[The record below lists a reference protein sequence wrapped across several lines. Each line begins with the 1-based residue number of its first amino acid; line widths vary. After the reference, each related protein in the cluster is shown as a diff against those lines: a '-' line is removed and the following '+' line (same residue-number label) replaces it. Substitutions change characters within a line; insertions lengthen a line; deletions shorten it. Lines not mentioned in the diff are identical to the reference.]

1 MSKIDLRLGDC
12 YKLIKD
18 LPDKSVDLIY
28 TDVPYDI
35 EGNGGSGCFGEKKRD
50 YHAEYEKVCQN
61 TSGNTR
67 VWKAAMKNIDGI
79 KEIAFGIDYGI
90 LDEFCRVLKN
100 IYVYIWC
107 SKAQILPLMNYF
119 VGEHGCRFEILT
131 WHKCLSG
138 STELWCKNKFNEI
151 FKSNLKDLFRHTDW
165 TSVSVFNGKK
175 WTPIYNIVKSKHDS
189 HREITL
195 RNGNTIS
202 CSDNHKFAVNGGLVV
217 AKDLQVGNVLDSCKL
232 EIDSNK
238 NLGGLST
245 LFAWF
250 IGYYIANGSLSTTK
264 IQLNTHQDKLFVVE
278 KVKKL
283 CEEYN
288 GSYYL
293 YDKPNSKSRR
303 IIISSA
309 ILLAGIKEYISGS
322 LAYGKHL
329 TGKVFNTNL
338 DFCRNILF
346 GYLEGDGYKE
356 TDNRWRLGFTRKN
369 YLLAKDLQSLCNI
382 LGYSLHLQKGY
393 TSLNGKKFPIWRGR
407 IRVKDER
414 LWNKSDYEIVSIKN
428 VNHKNGISLYDL
440 QLTSDDHLFC
450 LSDGVISHNSN
461 PFPTANGKYLSD
473 TEYCLMFRDGG
484 KTKIGGTMKTKQKY
498 YISPLNVKDK
508 GNFLHPTIKPLP
520 FVENHILNSTKEG
533 DTVLDCF
540 MGSGTTGL
548 ACKHLNRNFIGF
560 EIEEKWYNIAK
571 NRLEGYNAF
580 GQGNFLEINGI

>member
-35 EGNGGSGCFGEKKRD
+35 EGNGGGGCFGEKKRD
-50 YHAEYEKVCQN
+50 YHAEYEKVCEN
-61 TSGNTR
+61 TNSTASR
-67 VWKAAMKNIDGI
+67 VYKSTMKSIDNI

-119 VGEHGCRFEILT
+119 VGEHGCRFEILV
-131 WHKCLSG
+131 W
-138 STELWCKNKFNEI
+138 
-151 FKSNLKDLFRHTDW
+151 LKE
-165 TSVSVFNGKK
+165 N
-175 WTPIYNIVKSKHDS
+175 PI
-189 HREITL
+189 
-195 RNGNTIS
+195 
-202 CSDNHKFAVNGGLVV
+202 
-217 AKDLQVGNVLDSCKL
+217 
-232 EIDSNK
+232 
-238 NLGGLST
+238 
-245 LFAWF
+245 
-250 IGYYIANGSLSTTK
+250 
-264 IQLNTHQDKLFVVE
+264 
-278 KVKKL
+278 
-283 CEEYN
+283 
-288 GSYYL
+288 
-293 YDKPNSKSRR
+293 
-303 IIISSA
+303 
-309 ILLAGIKEYISGS
+309 
-322 LAYGKHL
+322 
-329 TGKVFNTNL
+329 
-338 DFCRNILF
+338 
-346 GYLEGDGYKE
+346 
-356 TDNRWRLGFTRKN
+356 
-369 YLLAKDLQSLCNI
+369 
-382 LGYSLHLQKGY
+382 
-393 TSLNGKKFPIWRGR
+393 
-407 IRVKDER
+407 
-414 LWNKSDYEIVSIKN
+414 
-428 VNHKNGISLYDL
+428 
-440 QLTSDDHLFC
+440 
-450 LSDGVISHNSN
+450 
-461 PFPTANGKYLSD
+461 PTCNGKYLSD

>member
-35 EGNGGSGCFGEKKRD
+35 EGNGGGGCFGEKKRD

-61 TSGNTR
+61 TNENSR

-119 VGEHGCRFEILT
+119 VGERGCRFEILT
-131 WHKCLSG
+131 WL
-138 STELWCKNKFNEI
+138 
-151 FKSNLKDLFRHTDW
+151 KSN
-165 TSVSVFNGKK
+165 
-175 WTPIYNIVKSKHDS
+175 
-189 HREITL
+189 
-195 RNGNTIS
+195 
-202 CSDNHKFAVNGGLVV
+202 
-217 AKDLQVGNVLDSCKL
+217 
-232 EIDSNK
+232 
-238 NLGGLST
+238 
-245 LFAWF
+245 
-250 IGYYIANGSLSTTK
+250 
-264 IQLNTHQDKLFVVE
+264 
-278 KVKKL
+278 
-283 CEEYN
+283 
-288 GSYYL
+288 
-293 YDKPNSKSRR
+293 
-303 IIISSA
+303 A
-309 ILLAGIKEYISGS
+309 I
-322 LAYGKHL
+322 
-329 TGKVFNTNL
+329 
-338 DFCRNILF
+338 
-346 GYLEGDGYKE
+346 
-356 TDNRWRLGFTRKN
+356 
-369 YLLAKDLQSLCNI
+369 
-382 LGYSLHLQKGY
+382 
-393 TSLNGKKFPIWRGR
+393 
-407 IRVKDER
+407 
-414 LWNKSDYEIVSIKN
+414 
-428 VNHKNGISLYDL
+428 
-440 QLTSDDHLFC
+440 
-450 LSDGVISHNSN
+450 
-461 PFPTANGKYLSD
+461 PTCNGKYLSD